1 MELNP
6 ENRTQMIKARVSE
19 EEKCLIQAKAEHY
32 CYKSLA
38 QYIWD
43 AAIYEKV
50 TIVDLVG
57 KHEILKAYS
66 DNTQILRE
74 MYKSIKHIATFATQ
88 IDKDEREELK
98 SNMMLILKR
107 QKQILNLIDKRLD
120 LDVWYQ
126 VNHSKIVKSFKKR
139 ADKY

>member
-6 ENRTQMIKARVSE
+6 NNRTQMIKARVSE
-19 EEKCLIQAKAEHY
+19 EEKCLIQAKAENY
-32 CYKSLA
+32 GYKKLSE
-38 QYIWD
+38 YIRD

-57 KHEILKAYS
+57 KNEILKAYS

-74 MYKSIKHIATFATQ
+74 MYKSIRHIATFATQ
-88 IDKDEREELK
+88 IDKYEREELK
-98 SNMMLILKR
+98 SNMMLIMKK
-107 QKQILNLIDKRLD
+107 QKQILNLIDKRLN
-120 LDVWYQ
+120 LNVWYQ